1 MVVNEGVFV
10 DGTEDITTRDMVSDL
25 ELSRVEVPRNS
36 SIKSLR
42 VDTAYKVSPVVEP
55 WQNGVR
61 GM

>member
-1 MVVNEGVFV
+1 VVVNEGVFV
-10 DGTEDITTRDMVSDL
+10 DGTEDVTTRDMVSDL

-42 VDTAYKVSPVVEP
+42 VDTTYEVSPVLEV
-55 WQNGVR
+55 WQDGVR